1 MSKNTALYILISI
14 LIGTIS
20 FGVFWHMRL
29 SHTITILAEDKEVL
43 RTEITELKTQTDQT
57 IADLGS
63 TIDTLTKDRDGLKE
77 SLEIAR
83 EENESVEKKVSTA
96 LKTVETLSKLAATDP
111 ELLQKYSKVYFLN
124 EHYAPPQTKAIDKK
138 YLYTET
144 DVEYLH
150 AEVMP
155 FFKDM
160 VEDALDD
167 GIELYVVSAFRSFDQ
182 QKSLKSAYSV
192 TYGTGA
198 NTFSADQGYSE
209 HQLGTTVDFTTT
221 GINGGLTGFDTTP
234 AYTWLTKNAYRYGF
248 VLSYPKNNQYYIFEP
263 WHWRFVGTDLAR
275 DLHND
280 KKYFYDLDQ
289 REIEEY
295 RATMFD

>member
-29 SHTITILAEDKEVL
+29 SNTITMLAEDKEVL
-43 RTEITELKTQTDQT
+43 RTEIAELKTQTDQT

-77 SLEIAR
+77 SLEEAR